1 MSAGA
6 SCVSVRR
13 RQELV
18 APAVVAVA
26 AGHPAPTRRP
36 AAPRTGPT
44 SRPNH
49 SRAIRGNSS
58 RDNPNHDSR
67 AIRHASLQVRGAI
80 PRQWPPPCQPCPAEA
95 GAGANATAAS
105 ASAATNNVRSFFILD
120 VLQKPGPLEPAT
132 RSSIG
137 RIGPPILGDSTAS
150 IALPICWRGQVGHS
164 GYTTIRGDMTPVP
177 TAASVR
183 PPPTHQ

>member
-1 MSAGA
+1 
-6 SCVSVRR
+6 
-13 RQELV
+13 
-18 APAVVAVA
+18 
-26 AGHPAPTRRP
+26 
-36 AAPRTGPT
+36 
-44 SRPNH
+44 
-49 SRAIRGNSS
+49 
-58 RDNPNHDSR
+58 
-67 AIRHASLQVRGAI
+67 
-80 PRQWPPPCQPCPAEA
+80 
-95 GAGANATAAS
+95 
-105 ASAATNNVRSFFILD
+105 LD

-150 IALPICWRGQVGHS
+150 LALPICWRGQVGHS